1 MTGEQFVKLCLE
13 EAKTTLKEYF
23 DPNTQSEVGQKIQKL
38 VKNGVCREE
47 LKELLNLVLSENYYT
62 LLLAL
67 DGEASLGGEQ
77 MSYRLYDE
85 NGNCLNSCGEIE
97 EAAFK
102 YFMEE

>member
-23 DPNTQSEVGQKIQKL
+23 DPNTQSGVGQKIQKL